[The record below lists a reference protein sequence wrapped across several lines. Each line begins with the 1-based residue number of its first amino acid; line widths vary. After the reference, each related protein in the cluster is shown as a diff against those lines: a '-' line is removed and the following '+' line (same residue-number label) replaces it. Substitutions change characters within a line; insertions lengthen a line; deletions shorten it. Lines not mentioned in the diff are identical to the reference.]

1 MVTGKDFCFRK
12 NLHQIK
18 RIMVKPAFLIIPNQE
33 QDFSNNDTNQTNVI
47 LIKKNGNARGNWAK
61 KEMRI

>member
-1 MVTGKDFCFRK
+1 
-12 NLHQIK
+12 
-18 RIMVKPAFLIIPNQE
+18 MVKPAFLIIPNQE

-61 KEMRI
+61 KRDEDIISSNHEKF

>member
-1 MVTGKDFCFRK
+1 
-12 NLHQIK
+12 
-18 RIMVKPAFLIIPNQE
+18 MVKPAFLIIPNQE